1 MQNLSQQSPF
11 VDVTDAL
18 YGTQSLHATRLKRIK
33 RTDNKHGVVSY
44 NLNLKRYIEFGN
56 MLSLIRVSEQSK
68 VME

>member
-1 MQNLSQQSPF
+1 MQNSSQQSPF

-18 YGTQSLHATRLKRIK
+18 CGTQSLRATRLKQIE

-44 NLNLKRYIEFGN
+44 NLNLKHYIEFGN